1 MYPFKRFSAMLLA
14 AAVLAT
20 AGCAGTPSRVG
31 VVVED
36 SVITTKV
43 KAAFVNDPVVKA
55 REVHVETIQGEVMLS
70 GYVNTP
76 TEANQAVAIAR
87 HVEGVR
93 SVRNNI
99 RIR

>member
-1 MYPFKRFSAMLLA
+1 MTQFKRFSAMLLA

-20 AGCAGTPSRVG
+20 AGCAGTPTRVG
-31 VVVED
+31 EVIED

-55 REVHVETIQGEVMLS
+55 REVHVDTVQGEVLLT
-70 GYVNTP
+70 GFVNTP

-87 HVEGVR
+87 NIQGVR